1 MKRCYVL
8 EIKEPID
15 YEEGLEIQKRAFDFI
30 KNNDIDGIIL
40 LLQHKPVFTTG
51 SSGGNENML
60 ASKVLLDEMGINI
73 YQSSRGGNITYHGPG
88 QMVAYPILDLQEF
101 KKDLHWYLRQLE
113 EVIIKTIETYGI
125 EAGRKPKYTGVW
137 IENRKIA
144 AIGVH
149 VRKWI
154 TMHGFALNITVN
166 KDHFKLINPCGI
178 TEFGI
183 ASLDDYL
190 NEIDYQEVSRIIKE
204 KFEEVFDI
212 KLIESSIDILK

>member
-1 MKRCYVL
+1 MKKCYVL
-8 EIKEPID
+8 EYKKLID
-15 YEEGLEIQKRAFDFI
+15 YEEGLEIQKRAFDFV
-30 KNNDIDGIIL
+30 KENDIDGIIL

-60 ASKVLLDEMGINI
+60 VSKELLDEMGINI
-73 YQSSRGGNITYHGPG
+73 YQSSRGGNITFHGPG
-88 QMVAYPILDLQEF
+88 QMVAYPILDLSKF

-113 EVIIKTIETYGI
+113 EVIIKAIETYGI

-137 IENRKIA
+137 IGNRKIA

-154 TMHGFALNITVN
+154 TMHGFAFNITVN
-166 KDHFKLINPCGI
+166 KDHFNLINPCGI

-183 ASLDDYL
+183 ASLDDYIK
-190 NEIDYQEVSRIIKE
+190 EIDYPEVLRIIKE
-204 KFEEVFDI
+204 KLEEVFDI
-212 KLIESSIDILK
+212 KLIDSNIELL